1 MRKATIKGK
10 EIQLTEKQFKKLQSR
25 FNPRNF
31 KTSQYTKTPKNDQ
44 ACYFCATC
52 YTYLNGCLECPFG
65 ILEGLDGL
73 DGLGCFMAIMSILTK
88 NEETVFYKHVSVSS
102 RYISYNKNS
111 KRAAEI
117 ISKIYSAINEG
128 FKKVKR
134 RKLHIKK

>member
-1 MRKATIKGK
+1 MRKAIIKGK

-31 KTSQYTKTPKNDQ
+31 KLSKYNNVRFASEQS
-44 ACYFCATC
+44 CYFCEI
-52 YTYLNGCLECPFG
+52 YSHYYECLGCPFE
-65 ILEGLDGL
+65 ILEGRDGH
-73 DGLGCFMAIMSILTK
+73 GCFMAIMSILTK
-88 NEETVFYKHVSVSS
+88 NEKTVFYKHVSMSS